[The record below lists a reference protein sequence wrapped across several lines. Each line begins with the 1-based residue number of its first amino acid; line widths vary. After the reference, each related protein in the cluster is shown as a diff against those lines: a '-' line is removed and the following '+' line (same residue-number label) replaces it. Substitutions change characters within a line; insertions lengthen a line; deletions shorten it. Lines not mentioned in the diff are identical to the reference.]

1 MSKTYRATETFGTV
15 LMWQGSNIQVHWEKG
30 DERECEDWQVELLA
44 RDCPGSLVEVKVS
57 KPKVEKPK
65 AETKVETKAGP
76 TDDAKTRAVT
86 DAPKRTRRTGKAK
99 G

>member
-15 LMWQGSNIQVHWEKG
+15 LMWEGSNVQVHWDKG

-65 AETKVETKAGP
+65 VENKAGP
-76 TDDAKTRAVT
+76 TDKAETRSVV
-86 DAPKRTRRTGKAK
+86 DAPKRTRRTKAK